1 MKKGRFGEMRNRS
14 NHRNAKQKEVNQIM
28 RKDRGKTSW
37 MSVIAMVVA
46 VMAANLLLIQVAGA
60 VTFTITAS
68 AGSGG
73 TISPSGSVSVVA
85 GTAKTFTITPN
96 SRKAITK
103 LTVDNIDVQPAR
115 TYKFTAVSAN
125 HTINVTFATDSDN
138 DGISDDLEQAGI
150 TVWGITYPPCPRNVS
165 AADRPSC
172 VNKDSK
178 DVFVVLV
185 QASGGHFS
193 GLNNP
198 LEYVTKSVSTG
209 GLPITVHLNRL
220 PEGSQDTGDRFL
232 SFSSAQKYVRI
243 TESLDTTTGDVTVLG
258 SSTTGTP
265 DQDLGAVYTKRIV
278 NHVNSVNPGASPD
291 FMNKYFKHTIAH
303 ELAHM
308 VGPLAPVNN
317 ANFGGY
323 HHQPLPNDL
332 IMNQFV
338 YNGYDSTGSP
348 VFYIGTSYGSDDQA
362 GIILK

>member
-1 MKKGRFGEMRNRS
+1 MKKGRFGKTRNPS
-14 NHRNAKQKEVNQIM
+14 NHRNIKQKEVTQIM

-46 VMAANLLLIQVAGA
+46 VMAASLLLTQVAGA

-73 TISPSGSVSVVA
+73 TIAPSGSVSVVA
-85 GTAKTFTITPN
+85 GTAKIFTITPN
-96 SRKAITK
+96 SKKAITK

-115 TYKFTAVSAN
+115 TYKFTTVSAN

-150 TVWGITYPPCPRNVS
+150 TVWGITYPPCPRNVP

-172 VNKDSK
+172 VDKDSK

-185 QASGGHFS
+185 QASGGYFS

-198 LEYVTKSVSTG
+198 LEYVTKSVSAG
-209 GLPITVHLNRL
+209 GLPITVHWKLL
-220 PEGSQDTGDRFL
+220 SADQSDRFL
-232 SFSSAQKYVRI
+232 SPNSAQKYVRI
-243 TESLDTTTGDVTVLG
+243 TESLDTNTGDVTVLG

-278 NHVNSVNPGASPD
+278 NHVNSVNPGASSD
-291 FMNKYFKHTIAH
+291 FINKYFRHTIAH

-308 VGPLAPVNN
+308 VGPLTPVYNT
-317 ANFGGY
+317 NFGGY
-323 HHQPLPNDL
+323 HNQPLPNDL

-338 YNGYDSTGSP
+338 YHDDTGGSP
-348 VFYIGTSYGSDDQA
+348 VFYIGTSFTSADQA